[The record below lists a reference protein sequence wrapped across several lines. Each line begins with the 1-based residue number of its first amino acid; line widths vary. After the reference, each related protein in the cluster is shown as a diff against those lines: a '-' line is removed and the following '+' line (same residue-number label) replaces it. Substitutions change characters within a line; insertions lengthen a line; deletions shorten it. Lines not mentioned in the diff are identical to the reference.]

1 MNFKSLYDRS
11 LDFWPNEISIEDGQF
26 MENGVLFMNLS
37 RVWDAV
43 EQRTNDLDDWMSL
56 MTWVIFAEFH
66 SQAIL
71 NYENGLRYVYKHNI
85 NKENV
90 KKRLLENLKMEEYK
104 DMYDEFLK
112 DNLNV

>member
-1 MNFKSLYDRS
+1 MNFKILYGRS
-11 LDFWPNEISIEDGQF
+11 LDFWPNEISIEDLQF
-26 MENGVLFMNLS
+26 MGNGVFFKNLS

-43 EQRTNDLDDWMSL
+43 EQRTNDLDDWLSL

-71 NYENGLRYVYKHNI
+71 NHENGLRYTYKNNI
-85 NKENV
+85 NKNV